1 VGREPS
7 ATRVEPAP
15 ASPAPKRVLPT
26 TMRALRKT
34 AAAPGAELVEIPT
47 PEPGPGEVL
56 LRVQAASIC
65 GTDVHIFRWDP
76 WAQSRI
82 TATPMTFGHEVAG
95 TIEAVGP
102 ESHHLRPGT
111 FVSAEGHV
119 FCGFCPPCRSG
130 RMHICERLRILG
142 VDFDG
147 GFAEFVTIPER
158 NAWEVDP
165 RIPPDVASIHDPFG
179 NAVHTAFI
187 AGGAAEIATA
197 AVAVIGCGPIGLFAL
212 GIARAAGAR
221 LVIGVEPN
229 DYRQELAKKM
239 GADLVVDPSREDVVA
254 AVRAATDGH
263 GAEVVLEMSGVPKAI
278 DQGTRMLAIGGR
290 MSLLGLPNEPVALDL
305 TDQVIFKEAR
315 LFGVTGR
322 EIFRTWQQTTTL
334 LATGMVDVSPV
345 ITHRFPLERFEEAF
359 EVTASGRSGKV
370 ILLPQP

>member
-1 VGREPS
+1 
-7 ATRVEPAP
+7 
-15 ASPAPKRVLPT
+15 
-26 TMRALRKT
+26 MRALRKT
-34 AAAPGAELVEIPT
+34 RPARGAELVEVPV
-47 PEPGPGEVL
+47 PRPGPGEVL
-56 LRVQAASIC
+56 VKVRAASIC
-65 GTDVHIFRWDP
+65 GTDLHIFGWDN
-76 WAQSRI
+76 WAANRLKDL
-82 TATPMTFGHEVAG
+82 PMTFGHEVAG
-95 TIEAVGP
+95 DIVATGP
-102 ESHHLRPGT
+102 EVHHLRPGT

-119 FCGFCPPCRSG
+119 FCGFCVQCRRG
-130 RMHICERLRILG
+130 RAHICENLRILG

-147 GFAEFVTIPER
+147 GFADYFVIPER
-158 NAWEVDP
+158 NAWVVDP
-165 RIPPDVASIHDPFG
+165 RISPDVASIHDPFG

-187 AGGAAEIATA
+187 AGGAAEIAAA

-239 GADLVVDPSREDVVA
+239 GADLVVDPSREDAVA
-254 AVRAATDGH
+254 AVHAATDGH

-278 DQGTRMLAIGGR
+278 DQGTRMLAVGGR

-370 ILLPQP
+370 ILLPQL